1 MATTLAGIIRVDLP
15 DGSVRLADG
24 GVVYFGGDAY
34 RSEDALFGSLL
45 SASALSEGVGDEI
58 PGGEIVFRPP
68 STVPASDVNR
78 GDFQGTRVRMW
89 IAEIDGDTGAIVGT
103 PEQEVDGQIDV
114 TTLRHAREGRTLN
127 MVFVSRCER
136 LFIVNEGNGLN
147 GAFHR
152 KVWPGE
158 LGLNNAVSVSTTFAW
173 GSIGAGRGAVTI
185 GSGGGG
191 GGGGGSISGGV
202 GYEQQMFAV

>member
-15 DGSVRLADG
+15 EDIVRLADG
-24 GVVYFGGDAY
+24 GIVYFGGEAY
-34 RSEDALFGSLL
+34 RSDDPLFGTLL
-45 SASALSEGVGDEI
+45 SASGLSEGVGDEI

-68 STVPASDVNR
+68 SDVAASEINR
-78 GDFQGTRVRMW
+78 GDFQGARLRMW
-89 IAEIDGDTGAIVGT
+89 IAEIDGDTGAIVGA

-127 MVFVSRCER
+127 LVFVSRCER
-136 LFIVNEGNGLN
+136 LFIINEGNGLN
-147 GAFHR
+147 GSFHR

-158 LGLNNAVSVSTTFAW
+158 RGLDNATAVSTSFAW
-173 GSIGAGRGAVTI
+173 GTISAGRGAVTI

-191 GGGGGSISGGV
+191 GGSGGSV
-202 GYEQQMFAV
+202 GSPGYNENIVLQ